1 MSANSFKYLMQ
12 DMSEPEG
19 FQLMGGTLA
28 VYSARSPGKLTDNED
43 AAAVL
48 PCGDDCGVLI
58 VADGMGGG
66 AVGEQASRIAVE
78 SIKSEVDQQ
87 IDGDDTILR
96 SAILNGLES
105 GNQEILDLG
114 VGAATTIAAVEIQ
127 GHLIRPYHVGDS
139 SILVV
144 GQRGKIKLQTVAHS
158 PVSLAVEAGILDDAE
173 AMHHEDRHLVTN
185 MLGTPDMRIEIGS
198 TIQLSRFDTVL
209 LATDG
214 LFDNMAI
221 EEVVERIRK
230 GPLLQG
236 LEQVIEVTASRMENS
251 EDGVPSKPDDLT
263 IIAFRLNSP
272 A

>member
-1 MSANSFKYLMQ
+1 
-12 DMSEPEG
+12 
-19 FQLMGGTLA
+19 
-28 VYSARSPGKLTDNED
+28 
-43 AAAVL
+43 
-48 PCGDDCGVLI
+48 
-58 VADGMGGG
+58 
-66 AVGEQASRIAVE
+66 
-78 SIKSEVDQQ
+78 
-87 IDGDDTILR
+87 
-96 SAILNGLES
+96 
-105 GNQEILDLG
+105 
-114 VGAATTIAAVEIQ
+114 
-127 GHLIRPYHVGDS
+127 
-139 SILVV
+139 
-144 GQRGKIKLQTVAHS
+144 
-158 PVSLAVEAGILDDAE
+158 
-173 AMHHEDRHLVTN
+173 MHHEDRHLVTN